1 MTTRPNPDAP
11 IIGTAPHE
19 LRANLNFSERGLSNP
34 MAAYWALCGLMR
46 QHGGGTTV
54 ETEIPWVVEPHPD
67 APVDDDGE
75 PMEPVTISLYY
86 GSDDDGNPAG
96 KIAPHP
102 EFDLSQDRG
111 MWEPRINVEGF
122 GERKADFHVRPRYAG
137 MEHVD
142 TRNDIASPFDHDDQ
156 PDRGYNVN
164 VQGSNLEPDEY
175 LHVLQEACKALA
187 EEVDENWGDDRFT
200 NPLPTSTIIQYERYL
215 RLSRKLSEK
224 LTREGGT
231 FHQLAMLLSDQAGSK
246 GAYFWDNR
254 DVQGYMSRFLH
265 DSTGAGTMIP
275 GHQYGGQL
283 KSYHPEN
290 VHSDPSDPLFYP
302 KFGALYTQQMNEIR
316 LNDSRPSWSDRHDLG
331 RELEERLVNVLAW
344 SGIPIDPDAL
354 GAESEEEVGAFV
366 EDWHFRAEATDLDP
380 ELADDPTPEIER
392 SQESM
397 IVRSLQRMTDL
408 GLELSEQLIADG
420 GHAHYEDLADDAEVS
435 ASTVYRWL
443 QRMGEAVESDNGV
456 ITFHSANLREQFEE
470 IVGRTAT
477 KFVSTIDNAM
487 RRADTVLEKD
497 AYQRRAGAE
506 FENWRQKWGAEL
518 AEDGRVLNLGT
529 CLPRPDRD
537 LDAPV
542 DAGDVVR
549 DGLEA
554 WHEDGNKTGT
564 FPHEI
569 HWDDDRGQHHSERL
583 DDLLE
588 QAKKD
593 HRSEAVQQLAEMTF
607 AGLDVVDAI
616 SEVKQMIEAGS
627 SWSPAQIQAAVEEAG
642 FEFDVRDA
650 AEPDFEIPETP
661 G

>member
-1 MTTRPNPDAP
+1 
-11 IIGTAPHE
+11 
-19 LRANLNFSERGLSNP
+19 
-34 MAAYWALCGLMR
+34 
-46 QHGGGTTV
+46 
-54 ETEIPWVVEPHPD
+54 
-67 APVDDDGE
+67 
-75 PMEPVTISLYY
+75 
-86 GSDDDGNPAG
+86 
-96 KIAPHP
+96 
-102 EFDLSQDRG
+102 

-142 TRNDIASPFDHDDQ
+142 TGNDIASPFDHDDQ

-175 LHVLQEACKALA
+175 LHFLREACKALA
-187 EEVDENWGDDRFT
+187 AEVDENWGDDRFT
-200 NPLPTSTIIQYERYL
+200 NPLPTSNIIQYERYL

-224 LTREGGT
+224 LTRQGGA

-265 DSTGAGTMIP
+265 DSTGAGAMIP

-290 VHSDPSDPLFYP
+290 VHSDPADPLYYP

-366 EDWHFRAEATDLDP
+366 EDWHFRAEATDLEP

-397 IVRSLQRMTDL
+397 IVRSLQRMTNSGLDL
-408 GLELSEQLIADG
+408 TEELIADG
-420 GHAHYEDLADDAEVS
+420 GHARYDDLADDAEVS

-443 QRMGEAVESDNGV
+443 QRMGDAVESDNGV

-477 KFVSTIDNAM
+477 KFVQTVDNAM

-497 AYQRRAGAE
+497 AYQRTAGDE
-506 FENWRQKWGAEL
+506 FENWRQKWDAEVVD
-518 AEDGRVLNLGT
+518 DGDVLELGT
-529 CLPRPDRD
+529 CLPHPDRGHED
-537 LDAPV
+537 PV
-542 DAGDVVR
+542 DAGDVTK
-549 DGLEA
+549 DGLDAWKNSGRGPGLFPQTVAWNDEA
-554 WHEDGNKTGT
+554 GDRHREDPNDLIDAAKA
-564 FPHEI
+564 
-569 HWDDDRGQHHSERL
+569 DRVPKGVR
-583 DDLLE
+583 
-588 QAKKD
+588 
-593 HRSEAVQQLAEMTF
+593 QLAEMRF
-607 AGLDVVDAI
+607 SGLDTVDAI
-616 SEVKQMIEAGS
+616 SEVKQMIDAGV
-627 SWSPAQIQAAVEEAG
+627 SWSADEIQMAIEEAG

-650 AEPDFEIPETP
+650 AEPDFHIP